1 MKKLTKIIFSCAAVA
16 AVTAAVGTAAMAAD
30 LKAPEW
36 AANGITGSAALDGTV
51 TIEGYTGQAAGA
63 EETILIFKVA
73 DGDDVT
79 AASVKEDGQI
89 EYINQEKVESASPF
103 AKAITL
109 KNGAITEAGTYVV
122 RIGGTDGSIKEAII
136 TVSEDNGGDEPTPGS
151 DRKLGNVNDDTA
163 INVLDVTAIAQHSV
177 GSITLT
183 GDKLQA
189 ADVTDDGSVNVLDVT
204 DVAQYSVGVP
214 GTKTDNIKT
223 VADKKKLVPEN

>member
-136 TVSEDNGGDEPTPGS
+136 TVSEDNGGDEPTPGVTVLIG
-151 DRKLGNVNDDTA
+151 DVDGVNGIQPKDA
-163 INVLDVTAIAQHSV
+163 SLVLKYIA
-177 GSITLT
+177 
-183 GDKLQA
+183 DKVANPLEGKSYRA
-189 ADVTDDGSVNVLDVT
+189 AD
-204 DVAQYSVGVP
+204 
-214 GTKTDNIKT
+214 TDNANGIQPKDASNILKYIADKTANNFADVGKT
-223 VADKKKLVPEN
+223 VEYTAQ